1 MAGHFRETVRRILA
15 QNDIDLD
22 QKLLELR
29 ANGQTLDAIAAEITS
44 LTEGLASIT
53 RTTAMNWLNDLEEI
67 AS

>member
-22 QKLLELR
+22 QRLLELR
-29 ANGQTLDAIAAEITS
+29 SNGETLDYIAAEITK
-44 LTEGLASIT
+44 LTGGLASIT
-53 RTTAMNWLNDLEEI
+53 RTTAMNWLNDLEEV

>member
-15 QNDIDLD
+15 QKNIDLD
-22 QKLLELR
+22 EKLRELK
-29 ANGQTLDAIAAEITS
+29 AQGLTLDAIAVEITR
-44 LTEGLASIT
+44 LTGGLSSIT

>member
-15 QNDIDLD
+15 QRDIDLD

-29 ANGQTLDAIAAEITS
+29 ASGRTLDAIAAEITA

-53 RTTAMNWLNDLEEI
+53 RTTAMNWLNDLEEV
-67 AS
+67 AT

>member
-29 ANGQTLDAIAAEITS
+29 ASGQTLDAIAAEITH

-53 RTTAMNWLNDLEEI
+53 RTTAMNWLNDLEEV